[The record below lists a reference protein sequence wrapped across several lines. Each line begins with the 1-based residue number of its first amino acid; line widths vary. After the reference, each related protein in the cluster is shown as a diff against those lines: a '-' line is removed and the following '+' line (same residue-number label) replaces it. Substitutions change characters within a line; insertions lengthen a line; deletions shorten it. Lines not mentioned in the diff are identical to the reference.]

1 MNQLLLAAIFA
12 GFFSNSLVL
21 GQSAF
26 TIGGV
31 TTTVAQIAEQ
41 EKAEFYKIE
50 EKRYQLI
57 EQTARDKYLEYFWQ
71 QRATNNKKS
80 VAQEKK
86 DYFKQRIKVDK
97 TEIDKTIEQFKSN
110 PRLSKMSEEER
121 RVEIGKYLRQVAE
134 TNLISDIVKEG
145 IRSKKL
151 VINYPRPIEPSYDI
165 TILPDDPVK
174 YGPEDNDTTPVNCRG
189 DDCIT
194 IVEYSEFQCPYCA
207 RILPTSKEVL
217 TKYKGKV
224 RWVVRDFPLSF
235 HNRAKPAAVA
245 ARCAL
250 DQGKFWQMYTTLFNN
265 QRSLSDKD
273 FVSYAKQIKL
283 NNKVWQK
290 CVDNPSKALAKVE
303 ANFQSGVKLGVT
315 GTPAFFVNGRKL
327 SGAMPFSD
335 FKRIIDEELA
345 KKSS

>member
-1 MNQLLLAAIFA
+1 MTKLLLAVVFV
-12 GFFSNSLVL
+12 GFFSNGLVL

-31 TTTVAQIAEQ
+31 TTTVAQIAER
-41 EKAEFYKIE
+41 EKAKFFEIE
-50 EKRYQLI
+50 TKRYQLI
-57 EQTARDKYLEYFWQ
+57 EQTARDKYLDYFWQ
-71 QRATNNKKS
+71 QRATKSKKS
-80 VAQEKK
+80 VAQEKN

-97 TEIDKTIEQFKSN
+97 AEVDKTIEQFKSN
-110 PRLSKMSEEER
+110 PRLSKMTEEER
-121 RVEIGKYLRQVAE
+121 RVEISKYLRQVAE
-134 TNLISDIVKEG
+134 SNLIKDIVEEG

-174 YGPEDNDTTPVNCRG
+174 YGPEDNETTPIKCRG

-194 IVEYSEFQCPYCA
+194 IVEYSEFQCPFCA

-224 RWVVRDFPLSF
+224 RWVMRDFPLSF

-273 FVSYAKQIKL
+273 FISYAKQIKL
-283 NNKVWQK
+283 DNKSWQK

-303 ANFQSGVKLGVT
+303 SNFQSGVKLGVT

-327 SGAMPFSD
+327 SGAIPFAS

>member
-1 MNQLLLAAIFA
+1 MINLLSAVVFTCFLLNGLA
-12 GFFSNSLVL
+12 L

-31 TTTVAQIAEQ
+31 TTTVAQIAKQ
-41 EKAEFYKIE
+41 EKAKFYKIE
-50 EKRYQLI
+50 MERHQLI
-57 EQTARDKYLEYFWQ
+57 EQTAHDKYLDYFWQ
-71 QRATNNKKS
+71 QRATKSKKS
-80 VAQEKK
+80 VAQEKN
-86 DYFKQRIKVDK
+86 DYFKQRIKVSK
-97 TEIDKTIEQFKSN
+97 AEIDKTIEQFKSN

-121 RVEIGKYLRQVAE
+121 RTEISKYLHQVAE
-134 TNLISDIVKEG
+134 RNLIKGIIQEG
-145 IRSKKL
+145 LSNKQL

-174 YGPEDNDTTPVNCRG
+174 YGPEDSDIKPIKCRG
-189 DDCIT
+189 DDCVT
-194 IVEYSEFQCPYCA
+194 IVEYSEFQCPFCA
-207 RILPTSKEVL
+207 RTLPTSKEVL

-224 RWVVRDFPLSF
+224 RWVMRDFPLSF

-265 QRSLSDKD
+265 QRSLTDKD

-283 NNKVWQK
+283 DKKIWQK

-303 ANFQSGVKLGVT
+303 SNFQSGVKVGVT

-327 SGAMPFSD
+327 TGATPFSS

-345 KKSS
+345 KKRS